1 MPAQLFISAHVHVL
15 QYLPPFLHDLWPEH
29 QHHLLKAL
37 RHLACIHLYVKSFT
51 VHTEVSLAS
60 LQDHIN
66 KYDETTKV
74 TFLASITCFS
84 LTKCF
89 RNFEIETWA

>member
-1 MPAQLFISAHVHVL
+1 MITAKLFISAYVHML

-29 QHHLLKAL
+29 QHYLLKAL

-51 VHTEVSLAS
+51 VHTDISLAS

-74 TFLASITCFS
+74 TSLASIPCFS
-84 LTKCF
+84 LTKYF
-89 RNFEIETWA
+89 RNFEIGT